1 MYIRVHPR
9 KRPSSGSYNRA
20 VGFSYLRYAKGI
32 FRPLQLEGLFLFVT
46 STCNS
51 LCRTC
56 FYWEELN
63 QGRDLSFDQL
73 ARVSQTAPKFHKLWI
88 SGGEPFLRKELADV
102 AFSVKAGERSPIV
115 ETPDACYL
123 MLVEEKRPAHVK
135 PLGEVR
141 EQIER
146 DLLSEERKRLEK
158 QWTERLKKK
167 TFVTYF
173 E

>member
-88 SGGEPFLRKELADV
+88 SGGEPFLRKELAEIIEMFYRNNGVRALNLPTNGLLPAQVV
-102 AFSVKAGERSPIV
+102 AVI
-115 ETPDACYL
+115 DYL
-123 MLVEEKRPAHVK
+123 LE
-135 PLGEVR
+135 
-141 EQIER
+141 
-146 DLLSEERKRLEK
+146 RLE
-158 QWTERLKKK
+158 E
-167 TFVTYF
+167 
-173 E
+173 